1 MLKKYYLCF
10 KRIDMEIKDKNFE
23 DLRIIDLTV
32 GQFKELLNQRPNVV
46 QVQEKEDPEDFL
58 TAEEARVYLN
68 VALSTLYGMVC
79 RKEISVHKP
88 GKKLY
93 FKREDLNSFI
103 NQARKKSKVEF
114 LDEVNQYSRKNK

>member
-1 MLKKYYLCF
+1 MLNKYYLCF

-58 TAEEARVYLN
+58 TAEEARIYLN
-68 VALSTLYGMVC
+68 VALSTLYGIVC
-79 RKEISVHKP
+79 RKEISVYKP